1 MTNED
6 LASMFSSTT
15 IAPKTIYDVY
25 IEVLKAIDNE
35 LNRLHITLSQNNNG
49 DDDVTQEQI
58 TTLVDELV
66 RLSEQLA
73 DAEVEQ

>member
-6 LASMFSSTT
+6 LAGMFSSTT
-15 IAPKTIYDVY
+15 IAPKTIYDVH
-25 IEVLKAIDNE
+25 IEVLKSIDKE
-35 LNRLHITLSQNNNG
+35 LDRLHKTLSQNNNG